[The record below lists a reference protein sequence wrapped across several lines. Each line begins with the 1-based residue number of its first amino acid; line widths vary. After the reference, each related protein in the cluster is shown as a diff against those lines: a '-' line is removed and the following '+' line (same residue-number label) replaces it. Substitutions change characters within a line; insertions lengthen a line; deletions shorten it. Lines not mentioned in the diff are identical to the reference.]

1 MNDLVGIIRTA
12 SELESSL
19 TELDRLKKRADGMVV
34 EGHRQYNP
42 GWHLALDLRNM
53 LLVSECIAKA
63 ALARE
68 ESRGGHT
75 RDDFPG
81 PDPAWGAK
89 NLVLSLAATGD
100 RVDIAEKPLPE
111 MPADLKQ
118 LFEDK

>member
-1 MNDLVGIIRTA
+1 
-12 SELESSL
+12 
-19 TELDRLKKRADGMVV
+19 MVV

-42 GWHLALDLRNM
+42 GWHLAIDLRNM

-81 PDPAWGAK
+81 PNAEWGTK
-89 NLVLSLAATGD
+89 NLVVTLNATGTGRRPGREAAAGD
-100 RVDIAEKPLPE
+100 ARRAQEVLRPGSGSGHRQGREELPW
-111 MPADLKQ
+111 ATT
-118 LFEDK
+118 